1 MLFCS
6 MEFIFIFLPIVLI
19 IYYMAPAKY
28 RNIILFLASLV
39 FYIYGERQ
47 YVYILL
53 IGLVVNYVTAL
64 GIEKLRNKRKRKWL
78 LAGTLL
84 FDFSILFVFKYLGFA
99 IQNMNRLLQEENAAW
114 SIRAVELLL
123 PLGISFY
130 TFQLASYVI
139 DVYWEK
145 VSAEK
150 NFIRFGTYLC
160 MFPQL
165 IAGPIVKYSDM
176 STQLKQREYRL
187 EDMEEGAKLFT
198 LGLASKMLLAN
209 EMGAF
214 WNKVQVIGFES
225 ISTPMAWLGA
235 ISYTFQIYF
244 DFNGYSLMAMG
255 LCRMLG
261 FTIKPNFDKPYLS
274 KSLTEF
280 WRRWH
285 ISLGTWF
292 KEYIYIPLGGNR
304 GGKGKWVRNL
314 FFVWL
319 LTGIWHG
326 ADWNFLLWGCF
337 LFLVLLLE
345 KTIYLKPLEKSKVLA
360 RIYMAILL
368 PVSWMIFA
376 ITDLRELG
384 IYLGRMFGIGEVTLS
399 GNILNTEIITAFK
412 SCGIQWI
419 LCILFI
425 LPFPAKWYEKHKNS
439 KICIIVLL
447 CLFWASVYQIMYTK
461 LNPFLYFRF

>member
-53 IGLVVNYVTAL
+53 IDLVVNYVAAL
-64 GIEKLRNKRKRKWL
+64 GIEKLQNKRKRKWL

-84 FDFSILFVFKYLGFA
+84 FDSSILFVFKYLGFA

-304 GGKGKWVRNL
+304 GGKWVRNL

-461 LNPFLYFRF
+461 SNPFLYFRF

>member
-6 MEFIFIFLPIVLI
+6 IEFIFIFLPIVLFL
-19 IYYMAPAKY
+19 YYEVPARL
-28 RNIILFLASLV
+28 RNLFLLLASLV
-39 FYIYGERQ
+39 FYINGERR
-47 YVYILL
+47 YVYLL
-53 IGLVVNYVTAL
+53 ILSVVTNYLLAL
-64 GIEKLRNKRKRKWL
+64 CIERVQNRIGKKCL
-78 LAGTLL
+78 LAGTLFL
-84 FDFSILFVFKYLGFA
+84 DFVPLFVFKYLDFVVKNINILLEKGGME
-99 IQNMNRLLQEENAAW
+99 QNLKPLGL
-114 SIRAVELLL
+114 IL

-139 DVYWEK
+139 DVYWGK

-150 NFIRFGTYLC
+150 NLIRFGTYLC

-165 IAGPIVKYSDM
+165 IAGPIVKYADM
-176 STQLKQREYRL
+176 AHQLRKRRFFARNL
-187 EDMEEGAKLFT
+187 EEGAKLFT

-209 EMGAF
+209 PMGAF

-225 ISTPMAWLGA
+225 ISTPFAWLGA

-261 FTIKPNFDKPYLS
+261 FSIKPNFKSPYLS

-285 ISLGTWF
+285 ISLGNWF
-292 KEYIYIPLGGNR
+292 REYIYIPLGGNR
-304 GGKGKWVRNL
+304 NGRLKWIRNL
-314 FFVWL
+314 FVVWI

-326 ADWNFLLWGCF
+326 AEWNFVVWGLF
-337 LFLVLLLE
+337 LFIVLFLE
-345 KTIYLKPLEKSKVLA
+345 KTFYLKKLEKSRVIS
-360 RIYMAILL
+360 RIYMAVLI

-384 IYLGRMFGIGEVTLS
+384 IYIGRMFGIGKVGLS
-399 GNILNTEIITAFK
+399 GSILTYEFINALK

-419 LCILFI
+419 LCFLMI
-425 LPFPAKWYEKHKNS
+425 LPYGSMWYKKHKNG
-439 KICIIVLL
+439 KLCIVILL
-447 CLFWASVYQIMYTK
+447 CLFWASVYQILYTES
-461 LNPFLYFRF
+461 NPFMYFRF